1 MNIDALNELTEEQ
14 KCKLSKL
21 CDVIAGYGS
30 LAVGFS
36 AGVDSAFV
44 LAVAKDVLGDKAIA
58 ITAVDASI
66 PERELAEAKAF
77 CEERSIKHIIC
88 NVNPLK
94 DERYRVK

>member
-1 MNIDALNELTEEQ
+1 MNIEALNELIEEQ

-58 ITAVDASI
+58 ITAVDALQLFPPSKGMSKQ
-66 PERELAEAKAF
+66 LLHQ
-77 CEERSIKHIIC
+77 SSMT
-88 NVNPLK
+88 
-94 DERYRVK
+94 